1 MLIFIIGYDEGC
13 ITPEAKDLIDRLLEL
28 DRTKRLGSK
37 GVEEIKS
44 HPFFKCNYF
53 LNEFCLIFFF
63 KP

>member
-44 HPFFKCNYF
+44 HPFFKCN
-53 LNEFCLIFFF
+53 FFF
-63 KP
+63 L